1 MLNRERRDR
10 KNEKDECQNERD
22 PKYTF
27 RSNQIQR
34 FQTIKERQDLEPN
47 QTNIKRCHFHSTRK
61 LIFSRLYIGYD
72 MHKNNLCEIPTLL
85 PCLLNRV
92 FAKQSDLFRKY

>member
-27 RSNQIQR
+27 QSNQIQR
-34 FQTIKERQDLEPN
+34 FLRLISTIFE
-47 QTNIKRCHFHSTRK
+47 S
-61 LIFSRLYIGYD
+61 
-72 MHKNNLCEIPTLL
+72 KNLQKPELT
-85 PCLLNRV
+85 
-92 FAKQSDLFRKY
+92 K

>member
-47 QTNIKRCHFHSTRK
+47 QTNICHFHSTKKFK
-61 LIFSRLYIGYD
+61 LKFLNFFQTLHRL
-72 MHKNNLCEIPTLL
+72 
-85 PCLLNRV
+85 
-92 FAKQSDLFRKY
+92 

>member
-34 FQTIKERQDLEPN
+34 FQTIKER
-47 QTNIKRCHFHSTRK
+47 
-61 LIFSRLYIGYD
+61 
-72 MHKNNLCEIPTLL
+72 
-85 PCLLNRV
+85 
-92 FAKQSDLFRKY
+92 

>member
-34 FQTIKERQDLEPN
+34 FQTRELGSRTESNKKKLLKDASFIAQGNLFFLDL
-47 QTNIKRCHFHSTRK
+47 H
-61 LIFSRLYIGYD
+61 RL
-72 MHKNNLCEIPTLL
+72 
-85 PCLLNRV
+85 
-92 FAKQSDLFRKY
+92 